1 VLVLLNEKGGENF
14 AAVYSRHFLGDPIA
28 ELQELP
34 DLAPFM
40 AILEGFLG
48 MMLGF
53 TKRMFRIPDGF
64 THYF

>member
-1 VLVLLNEKGGENF
+1 MLVLLNEKGGENF

-53 TKRMFRIPDGF
+53 AEWMLGIANRFA
-64 THYF
+64 HYF